1 MRLLLFAHS
10 EMRGVLGAFAVW
22 KDLQSMET
30 IRIAGVIKESI
41 VDGPGIRF
49 VVFTQGCPH
58 RCPGCHNQQTHDAAG
73 GTQMELDRILQA
85 IDQNPLLDGLTLS
98 GGEPFEQAG
107 QAAKLARA
115 AKRRGLHVICYTGYT
130 FEYLRA
136 HADVRNGW
144 NELLEACDVLVD
156 GRFEQKQKDLTLRF
170 RGSRNQ
176 RVIDLPRSLE
186 RGGVVETDF

>member
-1 MRLLLFAHS
+1 MRLLLFSHS
-10 EMRGVLGAFAVW
+10 ETGDVSEALAVW

-73 GTQMELDRILQA
+73 GTQMALERILQA

-115 AKRRGLHVICYTGYT
+115 AKQRGLHVICYTGYT

-136 HADVRNGW
+136 HADDRNDW
-144 NELLEACDVLVD
+144 NELLAACDILVD
-156 GRFEQKQKDLTLRF
+156 GRFEQKLKDLTLRF

-176 RVIDLPRSLE
+176 RVIDLVQSLA
-186 RGGVVETDF
+186 RDSVVETEF